1 MTIAEFHTEFK
12 TRVDK
17 IDALLL
23 PNLLTSEIDLLLNQ
37 AQDRFVKQRYGKN
50 NVKRES
56 FEETQKRI
64 DDLKAITRNVIIAP
78 SAYSASTNID
88 ANARFFILPLDYWFI
103 IQERAEVTYEDC
115 HGDDVTELVE
125 VRPTEHNE
133 FTKVIKDPF
142 KKPSTAKVLRLME
155 NGMVELVFDPD
166 VTLVSYRLRYIKAPV
181 RMSYTGS
188 VTCELSSHT
197 HSEIVDLAVSI
208 ALEYVESKRTP
219 GFNTN
224 SLNTNE

>member
-1 MTIAEFHTEFK
+1 MTIVEFHTEFK
-12 TRVDK
+12 TRCDK
-17 IDALLL
+17 IDGLLL

-37 AQDRFVKQRYGKN
+37 AQDRFVKQRYGKTN
-50 NVKRES
+50 TKRDS

-78 SAYSASTNID
+78 LAYSATDNID
-88 ANARFFILPLDYWFI
+88 TNARFFTLPVDYWFI
-103 IQERAEVTYEDC
+103 IQERADITYEDC
-115 HGDDVTELVE
+115 HGDSITELIE
-125 VRPTEHNE
+125 VRPIEHNE

-142 KKPSTAKVLRLME
+142 KKPNTAKVLRLME
-155 NGMVELVFDPD
+155 NSMVELIFDSA
-166 VTLVSYRLRYIKAPV
+166 VTINSYRLRYIKAPV

-197 HSEIVDLAVSI
+197 HTEIVDLAVQI

-219 GFNTN
+219 GFTGIV
-224 SLNTNE
+224 NTNE